1 MAYPMPHTD
10 TLNNLDQVTII
21 IVTYNSAHCL
31 QAQVPLLSGAA
42 HGMLVDNNS
51 RDDTVATARALLPQA
66 QIIENTANRGFGA
79 ANNLALRQVK
89 TPYALLLNPDCN
101 LSPEALERLVNFAKS
116 NPETAIVAPQ
126 IVDPKGQ
133 LDLNYRWPNFSWKAK
148 GPAAEGPCC
157 VGFACGACLLLNM
170 AQMQQVGFFDESFFL
185 YYEDDDLCTRAFLQQ
200 RPIVVVPDALAVHAS
215 RGSVGGQFRWRSE
228 YLRGFHHAQSKV
240 LYAKKYRGET
250 AANLLRWRV
259 WAAALLLIPIRIVF
273 FSPPLIARL
282 AGRIAGLWRFTSRQ
296 ATTE

>member
-1 MAYPMPHTD
+1 MPQTD
-10 TLNNLDQVTII
+10 TLQHLDQVTII

-31 QAQVPLLSGAA
+31 QAQVPMLSGAA
-42 HGMLVDNNS
+42 HVMLVDNDS

-296 ATTE
+296 VTTK

>member
-1 MAYPMPHTD
+1 MPQTD
-10 TLNNLDQVTII
+10 TLQHLDQVTII

-31 QAQVPLLSGAA
+31 QAQVPTLSGAA
-42 HGMLVDNNS
+42 HVMLVDNDS

>member
-1 MAYPMPHTD
+1 MPQTD

-31 QAQVPLLSGAA
+31 QAQVSLLSGAA
-42 HGMLVDNNS
+42 HVTLVDNNS

-89 TPYALLLNPDCN
+89 TPFALLLNPDCN
-101 LSPEALERLVNFAKS
+101 LSANALLHLVRFAND

-126 IVDPKGQ
+126 IVDPKGRP
-133 LDLNYRWPNFSWKAK
+133 DLNYRWPNFSWKAK
-148 GPAAEGPCC
+148 GPAADGPCC

-170 AQMQQVGFFDESFFL
+170 AQMQHVGFFDESFFL
-185 YYEDDDLCTRAFLQQ
+185 YYEDDDLCTRAFLQN
-200 RPIVVVPDALAVHAS
+200 RPIVVVPEALALHAS

-240 LYAKKYRGET
+240 LYAQKYRGET
-250 AANLLRWRV
+250 SANRLRWRV
-259 WAAALLLIPIRIVF
+259 WAAALLLIPIRVVF
-273 FSPPLIARL
+273 FSPALIARL
-282 AGRIAGLWRFTSRQ
+282 AGRIAGLWQFKPLPLD
-296 ATTE
+296 

>member
-1 MAYPMPHTD
+1 MPQTD
-10 TLNNLDQVTII
+10 TLQHLDQVTII

-31 QAQVPLLSGAA
+31 QAQVPMLSGAA
-42 HGMLVDNNS
+42 HVMLVDNDS

-259 WAAALLLIPIRIVF
+259 WAAALLLIPIRVVF

-296 ATTE
+296 ATTK

>member
-1 MAYPMPHTD
+1 MPQTD
-10 TLNNLDQVTII
+10 TLQDLDQVTII

-42 HGMLVDNNS
+42 HVMLVDNSS
-51 RDDTVATARALLPQA
+51 RDDTVATARALLPHA

-89 TPYALLLNPDCN
+89 TPFALLLSPDCN
-101 LSPEALERLVNFAKS
+101 LSPEALGRLVNFANA

-126 IVDPKGQ
+126 IVDPKGRP
-133 LDLNYRWPNFSWKAK
+133 DLNYRWPNFSWKAK

-170 AQMQQVGFFDESFFL
+170 VQMEHVGFFDESFFL
-185 YYEDDDLCTRAFLQQ
+185 YYEDDDLCTRAFLQH

-250 AANLLRWRV
+250 AASRLRWRV
-259 WAAALLLIPIRIVF
+259 WAAALLLIPIRVVF

-282 AGRIAGLWRFTSRQ
+282 AGRIAGLWQFKSRQ
-296 ATTE
+296 AIIK